1 MRPRDMPRRE
11 ANDIHTANQAV
22 LEQDPCVAGAS
33 EEGAAAMHAPARRP
47 TVISSV
53 PGTEYGAV
61 LSISL
66 RSRLASASAP
76 VGARRRGR
84 GR

>member
-1 MRPRDMPRRE
+1 MHPRDVPKRA
-11 ANDIHTANQAV
+11 ANDIHTAVQAV
-22 LEQDPCVAGAS
+22 LEQPPWEAGAS
-33 EEGAAAMHAPARRP
+33 EEGAAAMPAPARRP

-53 PGTEYGAV
+53 PGTEYDAV